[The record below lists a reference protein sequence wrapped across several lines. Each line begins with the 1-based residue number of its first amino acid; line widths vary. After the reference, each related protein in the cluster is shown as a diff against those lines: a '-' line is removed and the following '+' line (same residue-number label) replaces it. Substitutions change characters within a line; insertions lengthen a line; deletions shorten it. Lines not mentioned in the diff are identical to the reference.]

1 MEDCE
6 VMAEFGSYIGDWK
19 GRLIIGIIAVIVG
32 FMFLLVPGFTLTL
45 LIYLFAFLL
54 IASGVVLLFF
64 SRSETVDKRWRTLN
78 IIEGI
83 LAIAI
88 GIIALVWPG
97 ITALFV
103 IYLIGFFALFSGI
116 LQIAEGLVASSKAE
130 GAPNRWLLIISGTW
144 SLILGCLFLI
154 APGAGALALIW
165 LIGFFLIV
173 AGVLNIAAG
182 MKLRSGPAKTA

>member
-1 MEDCE
+1 
-6 VMAEFGSYIGDWK
+6 MAEFGSYIGDWK